1 MHTELANL
9 VKLAYPAG
17 MDEKYSDCKT
27 PGQLIEAALKEKNW
41 TQRVLAIVLG
51 VDETGL
57 NKIIADKRAISA
69 EMALHL
75 EEVLEV
81 PAAQFLRLQA
91 EYDLAKARIVAKPNP
106 KRSTR
111 AHLYAGLPVSEMI
124 KRGWLDATDVRDTER
139 VEAEL
144 ARFFGVDRMEDIE
157 VLPHAAKK
165 TAVNSPATPAQ
176 IAWLSR
182 VRQIA
187 SEMMVPKY
195 TELAGRRAI
204 ERLQPLV
211 SAAEEVR
218 KVPRILAE
226 AGIRFLIVEA
236 LPHAKID
243 GVCFWL
249 NDQAPVI
256 ALSMRYDR
264 VDNFWFVL
272 RHELEHV
279 IQGDGKEAAILDDL
293 EGERASTASSAS
305 LPEEERVANQAA
317 SEFCVPQKSMDSFIA
332 RKAPFF
338 AERDLLGMAATL
350 KVHPG
355 LIAGLLQHRTGRYD
369 RFRTHLVK
377 VRSLVAPGAI
387 VDGWGDVAPVG
398 D

>member
-1 MHTELANL
+1 MS
-9 VKLAYPAG
+9 
-17 MDEKYSDCKT
+17 EKYTECKT
-27 PGQLIEAALKEKNW
+27 PGQLIEAALRNRAW
-41 TQRVLAIVLG
+41 TQRVLAIVIG

-75 EEVLEV
+75 EEALDV
-81 PAAQFLRLQA
+81 PADQFLRLQA
-91 EYDLAKARIVAKPNP
+91 EYELAKARIVARPDP

-124 KRGWLDATDVRDTER
+124 KRGWLDATDVRNSEQ

-144 ARFFGVDRMEDIE
+144 ARFFRVERVEDIE

-176 IAWLSR
+176 IAWLNR

-187 SEMMVPKY
+187 SEMLVPKY

-204 ERLQPLV
+204 ERMQALI

-218 KVPRILAE
+218 KVPRILAD
-226 AGIRFLIVEA
+226 AGIRFLLVES

-249 NDQAPVI
+249 NDHAPVI

-264 VDNFWFVL
+264 IDNFWFVL
-272 RHELEHV
+272 RHEMEHV
-279 IQGDGKEAAILDDL
+279 IRGDGKLAAIIDDL
-293 EGERASTASSAS
+293 DGERASASGAISD
-305 LPEEERVANQAA
+305 EERIANQAA
-317 SEFCVPQKSMDSFIA
+317 LEFCVPQKSMDSFIA

-338 AERDLLGMAATL
+338 AERDMLGMAATL
-350 KVHPG
+350 KIHPG
-355 LIAGLLQHRTGRYD
+355 IIAGQLQHRTGRYD

-377 VRSLVAPGAI
+377 VRSLLAPGSI
-387 VDGWGDVAPVG
+387 VDGWGDVAPVS

>member
-1 MHTELANL
+1 
-9 VKLAYPAG
+9 
-17 MDEKYSDCKT
+17 MDEKYLDCKT
-27 PGQLIEAALKEKNW
+27 PGQLIEAALKDKNW

-51 VDETGL
+51 VDETGV
-57 NKIIADKRAISA
+57 NKIIADKRTISA
-69 EMALHL
+69 ELALHL
-75 EEVLEV
+75 EEVLEI

-91 EYDLAKARIVAKPNP
+91 EYELAKARIAAKPNP

-111 AHLYAGLPVSEMI
+111 AQLYAGLPVPEMI
-124 KRGWLDATDVRDTER
+124 KRGWLDAADVRDTER

-144 ARFFGVDRMEDIE
+144 TRFFGVDRVEDIE

-176 IAWLSR
+176 IAWLNR
-182 VRQIA
+182 VRQVA

-204 ERLQPLV
+204 ERLQPLI
-211 SAAEEVR
+211 SAAEEIR

-226 AGIRFLIVEA
+226 AGIRFLLVES
-236 LPHAKID
+236 LPQAKID

-249 NDQAPVI
+249 NDYAPVI
-256 ALSMRYDR
+256 ALSMRHDR
-264 VDNFWFVL
+264 IDNFWFVL

-279 IQGDGKEAAILDDL
+279 IRGDGKHAAILDDL
-293 EGERASTASSAS
+293 EGERATTSESI
-305 LPEEERVANQAA
+305 PEEERIANQAA
-317 SEFCVPQKSMDSFIA
+317 SEFCVPKKSMDSFIA

-355 LIAGLLQHRTGRYD
+355 LIAGQLQHRTGRYD
-369 RFRTHLVK
+369 RFRTYLVK
-377 VRSLVAPGAI
+377 VRALVAPSAI
-387 VDGWGDVAPVG
+387 VDGWGDVAPIGV
-398 D
+398 

>member
-1 MHTELANL
+1 MN
-9 VKLAYPAG
+9 
-17 MDEKYSDCKT
+17 EKYTDCKT

-57 NKIIADKRAISA
+57 NKIIADKRAVSA

-75 EEVLEV
+75 EEVLAV

-91 EYDLAKARIVAKPNP
+91 EYELAKARIVAKPDP

-111 AHLYAGLPVSEMI
+111 AHLYAGLPVSEMV

-144 ARFFGVDRMEDIE
+144 ARFFGVGRIEDVE

-165 TAVNSPATPAQ
+165 TAVNGPATPAQ
-176 IAWLSR
+176 IAWLHR

-187 SEMMVPKY
+187 AEMIVPKY
-195 TELAGRRAI
+195 TNLACRRAI
-204 ERLQPLV
+204 ERLQSLL

-226 AGIRFLIVEA
+226 AGIRFLLVEA
-236 LPHAKID
+236 LPQAKID

-249 NDQAPVI
+249 NDDSPVI

-264 VDNFWFVL
+264 IDNFWFVL

-279 IQGDGKEAAILDDL
+279 IQGHGKEAAILDDL
-293 EGERASTASSAS
+293 EGERASTSAS
-305 LPEEERVANQAA
+305 IPEEERIANQAA
-317 SEFCVPQKSMDSFIA
+317 SEFCVPRKSMDSFVA
-332 RKAPFF
+332 RKSPFF

-350 KVHPG
+350 KIHPG
-355 LIAGLLQHRTGRYD
+355 LIAGQLQHRTGRYD

-377 VRSLVAPGAI
+377 VRALVAPSAI
-387 VDGWGDVAPVG
+387 VDGWGDIAPVG
-398 D
+398 V

>member
-1 MHTELANL
+1 
-9 VKLAYPAG
+9 
-17 MDEKYSDCKT
+17 MDEKFTDCKT
-27 PGQLIEAALKEKNW
+27 PGQLIEAALKARCW
-41 TQRVLAIVLG
+41 TQRVLAVVLG

-57 NKIIADKRAISA
+57 NKIIADKRTISA

-91 EYDLAKARIVAKPNP
+91 EYDLAKARIVAKPDP

-124 KRGWLDATDVRDTER
+124 KRGWIDATDVRNTER

-144 ARFFGVDRMEDIE
+144 ARFFGVDRVEDIE

-165 TAVNSPATPAQ
+165 SAVNSPATPAQ

-182 VRQIA
+182 VKKIA

-195 TELAGRRAI
+195 TQLAGRRAI

-211 SAAEEVR
+211 CAAEEVR

-226 AGIRFLIVEA
+226 AGIRFLLVEA
-236 LPHAKID
+236 LPQAKID

-264 VDNFWFVL
+264 IDNFWFVL
-272 RHELEHV
+272 RHELEHI
-279 IQGDGKEAAILDDL
+279 IQGDGKDAAILDDL
-293 EGERASTASSAS
+293 EGDRASTASS
-305 LPEEERVANQAA
+305 LPEEERIANLAA

-350 KVHPG
+350 KIHPG

-369 RFRTHLVK
+369 RFRAHLVK
-377 VRSLVAPGAI
+377 VRSLVAPGSI

>member
-1 MHTELANL
+1 
-9 VKLAYPAG
+9 
-17 MDEKYSDCKT
+17 MDEKYLDCKT
-27 PGQLIEAALKEKNW
+27 PGQLIEAALKDKNW

-51 VDETGL
+51 VDETGV
-57 NKIIADKRAISA
+57 NKIIADKRTISA
-69 EMALHL
+69 ELALHL
-75 EEVLEV
+75 EEVLEI

-91 EYDLAKARIVAKPNP
+91 EYELAKARIVAKPNP

-111 AHLYAGLPVSEMI
+111 AQLFAGLPVSEMI
-124 KRGWLDATDVRDTER
+124 KRGWLDAADVRDTER

-144 ARFFGVDRMEDIE
+144 TRFFGVDRVEDIE

-176 IAWLSR
+176 IAWLNR
-182 VRQIA
+182 VRQVA

-204 ERLQPLV
+204 DRLQPLI
-211 SAAEEVR
+211 SAAEEIR

-226 AGIRFLIVEA
+226 AGIRFLLVES
-236 LPHAKID
+236 LPQAKID

-249 NDQAPVI
+249 NDYAPVI
-256 ALSMRYDR
+256 ALSMRHDR
-264 VDNFWFVL
+264 IDNFWFVL

-279 IQGDGKEAAILDDL
+279 IRGDGKHAAILDDL
-293 EGERASTASSAS
+293 EGERATTSESI
-305 LPEEERVANQAA
+305 PEEERIANQAA
-317 SEFCVPQKSMDSFIA
+317 SEFCVPKKSMDSFIA

-355 LIAGLLQHRTGRYD
+355 LIAGQLQHRTGRYD
-369 RFRTHLVK
+369 RFRTYLVK
-377 VRSLVAPGAI
+377 VRALVAPSAI
-387 VDGWGDVAPVG
+387 VDGWGDVAPIGV
-398 D
+398 

>member
-1 MHTELANL
+1 
-9 VKLAYPAG
+9 
-17 MDEKYSDCKT
+17 MDEKYTDCKT
-27 PGQLIEAALKEKNW
+27 PGQLIEAALKERNW

-57 NKIIADKRAISA
+57 NKIIADKRAVSA

-75 EEVLEV
+75 EEVLAV

-91 EYDLAKARIVAKPNP
+91 EYELAKARIVAKPDP

-111 AHLYAGLPVSEMI
+111 AHLYAGLPVSEMV

-144 ARFFGVDRMEDIE
+144 ARFFGVGRIEDVE

-165 TAVNSPATPAQ
+165 TAVNNPATPVQ
-176 IAWLSR
+176 IAWLHR

-187 SEMMVPKY
+187 AEMIVPKY
-195 TELAGRRAI
+195 TDLACRRAI
-204 ERLQPLV
+204 ERLQSLLL
-211 SAAEEVR
+211 AAEEVR

-226 AGIRFLIVEA
+226 AGIRFLLVEA
-236 LPHAKID
+236 LPQAKID

-249 NDQAPVI
+249 NDDSPVI

-264 VDNFWFVL
+264 IDNFWFVL

-279 IQGDGKEAAILDDL
+279 IQGHGKEAAILDDL
-293 EGERASTASSAS
+293 EGERASTSAS
-305 LPEEERVANQAA
+305 IPDEERIANQAA
-317 SEFCVPQKSMDSFIA
+317 SEFCVPRKSMDSFVA
-332 RKAPFF
+332 RKSPFF

-350 KVHPG
+350 KIHPG
-355 LIAGLLQHRTGRYD
+355 LIAGQLQHRTGRYD

-377 VRSLVAPGAI
+377 VRALVAPSAI
-387 VDGWGDVAPVG
+387 VDGWGDIAPVG
-398 D
+398 V

>member
-1 MHTELANL
+1 MN
-9 VKLAYPAG
+9 
-17 MDEKYSDCKT
+17 EKFTDCKT

-51 VDETGL
+51 VDETGI
-57 NKIIADKRAISA
+57 NKIIADKRTISA

-75 EEVLEV
+75 EEVLDV

-106 KRSTR
+106 KRATR

-124 KRGWLDATDVRDTER
+124 KRGWLDATDVRNTER

-144 ARFFGVDRMEDIE
+144 ARFFGVDRVEDIE

-187 SEMMVPKY
+187 LEMMVPKY
-195 TELAGRRAI
+195 TQLAGRRAI
-204 ERLQPLV
+204 ERLQPLL

-226 AGIRFLIVEA
+226 AGIRFLLVES

-249 NDQAPVI
+249 NDHAPVI

-264 VDNFWFVL
+264 IDNFWFVL

-293 EGERASTASSAS
+293 EGERASSSNSAL

-350 KVHPG
+350 KIHPG
-355 LIAGLLQHRTGRYD
+355 LVAGLLQHRTGRYD
-369 RFRTHLVK
+369 RFRAHLVK
-377 VRSLVAPGAI
+377 VRGLVAPGAI
-387 VDGWGDVAPVG
+387 VDGWGDVAPIG

>member
-1 MHTELANL
+1 MN
-9 VKLAYPAG
+9 
-17 MDEKYSDCKT
+17 EKFTDCKT
-27 PGQLIEAALKEKNW
+27 PGQLIEAALKEKSW

-51 VDETGL
+51 VDETGI
-57 NKIIADKRAISA
+57 NKIIADKRTISA

-75 EEVLEV
+75 EEVLDV

-106 KRSTR
+106 KRATR

-124 KRGWLDATDVRDTER
+124 KRGWLDATDVRNTER

-144 ARFFGVDRMEDIE
+144 ARFFGVDRVEDIE

-187 SEMMVPKY
+187 LEMLVPKY
-195 TELAGRRAI
+195 SQLAGRRAI
-204 ERLQPLV
+204 ERLQPLL

-226 AGIRFLIVEA
+226 AGIRFLLVES

-249 NDQAPVI
+249 NDHAPVI

-264 VDNFWFVL
+264 IDNFWFVL

-293 EGERASTASSAS
+293 EGERASTSSSAL

-350 KVHPG
+350 KIHPG
-355 LIAGLLQHRTGRYD
+355 LVAGLLQHRTGRYD
-369 RFRTHLVK
+369 RFRAHLVK
-377 VRSLVAPGAI
+377 VRSLVAPSAI
-387 VDGWGDVAPVG
+387 VDGWGDVAPIG